1 MELSFVGLIALIILY
16 FVLRG
21 VLKTWIRILEKLSV
35 KAEKW
40 VDELDTTHKE

>member
-16 FVLRG
+16 FVLHT
-21 VLKTWIRILEKLSV
+21 VLKTWVRILEKLSA